1 MSFDGAVFLD
11 VGGHVGQTLDEV
23 TRPKYQFRTIYCFEP
38 MPIQFTHLVRAYRTY
53 ENVQVFDYGLGDST
67 RMATIYG
74 ANEHCESSIYAEK
87 NDVSTLM
94 QTNCTIVEASNWFE
108 RNITEDDTVIMKINA
123 EGSEIP
129 IMNNLIDSGL
139 IHRIHNVML
148 DFDIRKVNGM
158 QHCEHDLIAR
168 MASVG
173 FNRYSLCDDVMR
185 GATHQSRIGNWL
197 STIA

>member
-1 MSFDGAVFLD
+1 MFDGAVFLD
-11 VGGHVGQTLDEV
+11 VGCHVGQTLDEV
-23 TRPKYQFRTIYCFEP
+23 TRPKYQFRTIYAFEP
-38 MPIQFTHLVRAYRTY
+38 MAIQFQHIMRAYRAY

-67 RMATIYG
+67 RTATLYG
-74 ANEHCESSIYAEK
+74 ANEHCESSIYADK
-87 NDVSTLM
+87 NDVSTIM
-94 QTNCTIVEASNWFE
+94 QTSCAIVEASNWFE

-148 DFDIRKVNGM
+148 DFDCRKVPSIA
-158 QHCEHDLIAR
+158 HCEGDLIDR
-168 MASVG
+168 MALVG
-173 FNRYSLCDDVMR
+173 FDRYSLCDDVMR

-197 STIA
+197 SSIA